1 MFKHPQS
8 LRGYKLI
15 VAYRHGKRVYLK
27 WSTRL
32 SHKKTRSTLIM
43 NTTNVSLTKL
53 KAALEKIARIATIY
67 LQRRA
72 NRISYLKRDQ
82 ESVYQN
88 YLTRVSHELRR

>member
-1 MFKHPQS
+1 
-8 LRGYKLI
+8 
-15 VAYRHGKRVYLK
+15 
-27 WSTRL
+27 
-32 SHKKTRSTLIM
+32 M

-53 KAALEKIARIATIY
+53 KAALEKIARIAMIN